1 MSAKRETAI
10 RRGTGNIFAD
20 LGRADAETHLL
31 KAELMSRVF
40 DIMHDHALFR
50 PLARISLVETTGK

>member
-31 KAELMSRVF
+31 KAELMSQVI
-40 DIMHDHALFR
+40 DIMHERKLSQTA
-50 PLARISLVETTGK
+50 AGQIISSRV